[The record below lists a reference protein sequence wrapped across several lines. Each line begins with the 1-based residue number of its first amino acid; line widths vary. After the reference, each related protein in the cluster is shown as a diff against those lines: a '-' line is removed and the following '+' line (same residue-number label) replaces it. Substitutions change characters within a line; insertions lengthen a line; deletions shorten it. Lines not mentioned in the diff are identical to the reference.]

1 MRTFG
6 IAPDTKW
13 LLVGAVCVAVCLPV
27 ALVLMAAERL
37 GRK

>member
-6 IAPDTKW
+6 IQPDTRW

-27 ALVLMAAERL
+27 ALVMMAAERL

>member
-6 IAPDTKW
+6 LNPDTRW
-13 LLVGAVCVAVCLPV
+13 LLLGAVCVAVCLPV